1 MRQIEKDIY
10 IDLSARQRALY
21 KALLANVSVADLLAK
36 AANIGDADSAR
47 SLMNLVMQFRKV
59 CNHPELFERADVV
72 TPFSFSRFGRPG
84 PLAREGDYVLLPYST
99 KNPIG
104 YTIPE
109 LFYRDG
115 GLLDIPGEDL
125 TTPSH
130 SGSVK
135 KHLNIWSA
143 DWMHKSLLEDGEDI
157 AFEEQ
162 SVAHCFKAASSFSF
176 LRVLGLSP
184 SEAHSLHVAPLIRRR
199 LHFVGSEAEL
209 FDDDPYNT

>member
-1 MRQIEKDIY
+1 M
-10 IDLSARQRALY
+10 
-21 KALLANVSVADLLAK
+21 ADLLAK

-115 GLLDIPGEDL
+115 GLLDIPGEDI

-130 SGSVK
+130 SGNVK
-135 KHLNIWSA
+135 KCFNIWSA
-143 DWMHKSLLEDGEDI
+143 DWMHKSLLEDGE
-157 AFEEQ
+157 
-162 SVAHCFKAASSFSF
+162 
-176 LRVLGLSP
+176 
-184 SEAHSLHVAPLIRRR
+184 RR
-199 LHFVGSEAEL
+199 LLSKNGLLLTVSKPRHLFHSFEFLVYRHPKHTHFMLLPSFAGVCISL
-209 FDDDPYNT
+209 DQKQSYSMMIPITRKPDFRL